1 MWCIPMTLYL
11 STIQWLLS
19 SLFQLVF
26 RPSWSMAEV
35 QVAYLAQDKFTYS
48 TGILMIDDQIKAN
61 LTVL

>member
-1 MWCIPMTLYL
+1 MTLYL
-11 STIQWLLS
+11 STIHGLLS
-19 SLFQLVF
+19 SPFQLVF

-48 TGILMIDDQIKAN
+48 TGIILINDQIKAN